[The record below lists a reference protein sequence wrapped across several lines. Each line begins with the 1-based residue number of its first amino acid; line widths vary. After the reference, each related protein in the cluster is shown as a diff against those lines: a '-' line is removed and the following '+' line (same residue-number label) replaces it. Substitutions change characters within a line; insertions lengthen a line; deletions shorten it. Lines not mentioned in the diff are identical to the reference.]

1 MFNNQLSVYA
11 KLKLS
16 LNFLVCFF
24 LCVLKHSLLFSIDRY
39 AKVPE
44 DEPFEIQPAT
54 DSEESE
60 SESESETDDSEDER
74 ERKLV
79 QLQEQ
84 LRQVQEQMKVSLLS
98 MIFFLSLFISF
109 FLLSFISHQIL

>member
-1 MFNNQLSVYA
+1 M
-11 KLKLS
+11 
-16 LNFLVCFF
+16 
-24 LCVLKHSLLFSIDRY
+24 
-39 AKVPE
+39 PE

-54 DSEESE
+54 DSEESD

-84 LRQVQEQMKVSLLS
+84 LRQVQEQMKVGLESVSCSFLS
-98 MIFFLSLFISF
+98 FSFELKFSVMKSPEVSMFSSNSKQLFFLRY
-109 FLLSFISHQIL
+109 

>member
-1 MFNNQLSVYA
+1 MYI
-11 KLKLS
+11 KK
-16 LNFLVCFF
+16 NFFRCIFFFFF
-24 LCVLKHSLLFSIDRY
+24 LNRY

-44 DEPFEIQPAT
+44 DEPFEIHPAT
-54 DSEESE
+54 DSEESD

-84 LRQVQEQMKVSLLS
+84 LKQVQEQMKVSALLY
-98 MIFFLSLFISF
+98 FL
-109 FLLSFISHQIL
+109 

>member
-1 MFNNQLSVYA
+1 MHLVHVSYDYCVAEVDTNIRVPGIFIQEHLS
-11 KLKLS
+11 S
-16 LNFLVCFF
+16 N
-24 LCVLKHSLLFSIDRY
+24 RY

-44 DEPFEIQPAT
+44 DEPFEIHPAT
-54 DSEESE
+54 DSEESD

-84 LRQVQEQMKVSLLS
+84 LRQVQEQMKVSLP
-98 MIFFLSLFISF
+98 FCLFMK
-109 FLLSFISHQIL
+109 